1 MENYKVYM
9 HTAPNGKVYIGIT
22 KQKLKRRWQNGSGY
36 NKNSHFKRAIKKY
49 GWDNFKHELLFENL
63 SEEEAKRKEIELIA
77 FYKSNDRK
85 YGYNNST
92 GGESASGKVLS
103 EETKSKIRKA
113 NLGKKLPKET
123 REKISKSNMGRKLS
137 KEQIEIISRTHKG
150 KKVSEETRKLISI
163 NTKKAMNNKEVKEKI
178 SKSSRGRKASEETK
192 MKMSL
197 KRKGKPLKKINLIA
211 INPKTLNIVKNFSS
225 VIEALAW
232 LKQNGINNPYCSNL
246 YRCINGERKTA
257 YNFIWKVI

>member
-63 SEEEAKRKEIELIA
+63 SE
-77 FYKSNDRK
+77 
-85 YGYNNST
+85 
-92 GGESASGKVLS
+92 
-103 EETKSKIRKA
+103 
-113 NLGKKLPKET
+113 
-123 REKISKSNMGRKLS
+123 
-137 KEQIEIISRTHKG
+137 
-150 KKVSEETRKLISI
+150 EETRKLISI